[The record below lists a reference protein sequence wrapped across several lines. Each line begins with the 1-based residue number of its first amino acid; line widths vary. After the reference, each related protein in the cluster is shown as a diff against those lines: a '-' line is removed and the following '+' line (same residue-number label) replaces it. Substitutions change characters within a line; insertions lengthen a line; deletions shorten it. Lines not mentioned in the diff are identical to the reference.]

1 MIIEYEGH
9 RPRVAEDAF
18 VAPTAVL
25 IGRVTVEAAASIWYG
40 AVVRADHG
48 RVHVGKGSSIQDN
61 AVVHAHHEEDTLVG
75 EGVTVGHGAVLE
87 GCRIERGAVI
97 GIRATVLPGAV
108 IGEMA
113 LVAAGSVVPE
123 KMIVPPGHVVAGV
136 PAQLKK
142 PLSDSAQRWVEIAAP
157 TYQALAARYLRQ
169 GLGERPRRG
178 RSAPATRPRRSLS
191 TRRSRS

>member
-1 MIIEYEGH
+1 MIEYEGY

-18 VAPTAVL
+18 VAPPAVL
-25 IGRVTVEAAASIWYG
+25 IGRLSVGGAASIWYG
-40 AVVRADHG
+40 AVPRADHG
-48 RVHVGKGSSIQDN
+48 RIHVGKGSSIQDN
-61 AVVHAHHEEDTLVG
+61 AVVHAHHEADTLVG

-87 GCRIERGAVI
+87 GCRVERGVVI

-108 IGEMA
+108 VGEGA

-123 KMIVPPGHVVAGV
+123 KMQVPPRHVVAGV
-136 PAQLKK
+136 PAEIKE
-142 PLSDSAQRWVEIAAP
+142 PLSDSALCWVEIAAP

-169 GLGERPRRG
+169 GLGERPPCG
-178 RSAPATRPRRSLS
+178 RSTPATRPRRWIP

>member
-1 MIIEYEGH
+1 MLIEYDGH
-9 RPRVAEDAF
+9 RPRVAAGAF

-25 IGRVTVEAAASIWYG
+25 IGRVSVEARASIWYG
-40 AVVRADHG
+40 AVLRADHG
-48 RVHVGKGSSIQDN
+48 RVHIGKGSSIQDN

-87 GCRIERGAVI
+87 GCRVERGAVI

-108 IGEMA
+108 IGEGA

-123 KMIVPPGHVVAGV
+123 KMQVPSRHVVAGV

-142 PLSDSAQRWVEIAAP
+142 PLSDSALHWVEIAAP
-157 TYQALAARYLRQ
+157 SYQVLAANYLRQ
-169 GLGERPRRG
+169 GLGERLRRG
-178 RSAPATRPRRSLS
+178 RSTPVTRRKRPLP
-191 TRRSRS
+191 TRRSRA